1 MISYA
6 YKFVYVHI
14 PKCAGTSV
22 LGSFWR
28 HFNKLKLPPR
38 YSHFASDIATQKVSS
53 HYGKYPVGENDFF
66 SDYFAFTFVRN
77 PWARTVSSWKWR
89 RKQKWAKEKYS
100 FDTHCQLLK
109 EKKLIKHYSGKEG
122 IHCWDQCDVIK
133 HNIGSVDR
141 LDFIGKVENITE
153 DFQHAMGMIGLKDVD
168 LSHVNKSGEAKPYQ
182 EYFNDKNREIIL
194 NRYKQDI
201 DTFEYTFTS

>member
-22 LGSFWR
+22 LGSFWN
-28 HFNKLKLPPR
+28 FFKNSKISKK
-38 YSHFASDIATQKVSS
+38 YSYFASDIATQKVSS
-53 HYGKYPVGENDFF
+53 HYGVYPIGKADFF

-89 RKQKWAKEKYS
+89 RKQKWAKEKFS

-109 EKKLIKHYSGKEG
+109 DKKLIKYYKGLEG

-141 LDFIGKVENITE
+141 LDFIGRVENITE
-153 DFQHAMGMIGLKDVD
+153 DFQHAMDTIGLNGVTLTHKNA
-168 LSHVNKSGEAKPYQ
+168 SKNRKPYQ

-194 NRYKQDI
+194 NRYKKDI
-201 DTFEYTFTS
+201 DTFNYEF